1 MPSLDGLGNR
11 TVWDSRI
18 SRRMGARPPPPVLLG
33 ARLGVP
39 DSSNPTQ
46 RGHVIQVWGDR
57 PPSRATSLVTCSHC
71 SQLFL
76 CYWPLTKGEEIVA

>member
-1 MPSLDGLGNR
+1 MGLQDLPKNGGPPSAACSVRGKVRGAGQLKPDSAGTRNPSLGG
-11 TVWDSRI
+11 
-18 SRRMGARPPPPVLLG
+18 P
-33 ARLGVP
+33 
-39 DSSNPTQ
+39 
-46 RGHVIQVWGDR
+46 